1 MTHVTINTKPTPYL
15 HRMNRIFIAA
25 LGGLLVAQACSDPRP
40 SNQNQAIQ
48 ETALSVS
55 DSVVIATGKRM
66 LMQAQDSLRV
76 NLLGA
81 IERSGHAEA
90 VRFCNV
96 EALPI
101 LSEQEWPEL
110 ALEPV
115 NIRRTSLKWR
125 NPLNEPDA
133 FEREVLAAFQKAKL
147 AGEELAPVV
156 HHHEGQ
162 YHFFQPIAVQPFCLD
177 CHGSVDSNIA
187 APTLAVIDSL
197 YPGDRAR
204 NYSAGDLRG
213 MFHLTLTAPPAPFGS
228 RQ

>member
-1 MTHVTINTKPTPYL
+1 MI
-15 HRMNRIFIAA
+15 RIFIA
-25 LGGLLVAQACSDPRP
+25 LGVLLVAQACNDPRP
-40 SNQNQAIQ
+40 SIQNQEPQ
-48 ETALSVS
+48 ESHETALAVP

-81 IERSGHAEA
+81 IERRGHAEA

-96 EALPI
+96 KALPI

-110 ALEPV
+110 QLEPV
-115 NIRRTSLKWR
+115 SIRRTSLKWR

-133 FEREVLAAFQKAKL
+133 FEREVLAAFQKVKL
-147 AGEELAPVV
+147 SGEELAPVV

-177 CHGSVDSNIA
+177 CHGSVESNIA
-187 APTLAVIDSL
+187 PPTLAAIDSL
-197 YPGDRAR
+197 YPNDRAR

-213 MFHLTLTAPPAPFGS
+213 MFHVVLTTPSALPGS
-228 RQ
+228 PH